1 MIQIQHAADIN
12 RDAWLALCSRSSVSS
27 FFQTKACYDF
37 YSKLNF
43 LTPFLYGV
51 TEDDKLV
58 GLACGYLIADGGG
71 VKRFFSRRAIIPGGL
86 LLADDISKQ
95 ALISLLELLKYDLST
110 QGIYLEIRNYGDYRP
125 FKDIL
130 QQQGFDYLPHLN
142 IQVPLTSVN
151 SAFDQLSNS
160 KQRQVRQTEKSG
172 VVCSL
177 SDEQHDVMGF
187 YQILKRIYKQK
198 VKKPLFPAEFF
209 LKVVKQD
216 FARFFV
222 VKKDEQVI
230 GGILCVTNGT
240 VLYEWF
246 ICGDENPGKHI
257 YPSVFATWK
266 AIEYAA
272 NHGFAY
278 FDFMGAGKPDEQYGV
293 RDFKAQ
299 FGGRVLEQGR
309 FLYLC
314 KPGLYR
320 FSKNMLHII
329 QKLKY

>member
-1 MIQIQHAADIN
+1 MIAIVKNENISIN
-12 RDAWLALCSRSSVSS
+12 KWEQLLNFSSVSS
-27 FFQTKACYDF
+27 FFQTKACFDF

-58 GLACGYLIADGGG
+58 GLACGYLIADGGV
-71 VKRFFSRRAIIPGGL
+71 VKRYFSRRAIIPGGL
-86 LLADDISKQ
+86 LLADYISKD
-95 ALISLLELLKYDLST
+95 ALISLLDTLKMNLSAKA
-110 QGIYLEIRNYGDYRP
+110 IYLEIRNYGDYTP
-125 FKDIL
+125 FKDGFE
-130 QQQGFDYLPHLN
+130 QQGFDYLSHLN
-142 IQVPLTSVN
+142 IKVPFSGVN
-151 SAFDQLSNS
+151 SAFDQLNS
-160 KQRQVRQTEKSG
+160 TKQRQVRQTEKSG

-177 SDEQHDVMGF
+177 SLEQEDILGF
-187 YQILKRIYKQK
+187 YQILKRTYKQK
-198 VKKPLFPAEFF
+198 VKKPLFPVEFF

-230 GGILCVTNGT
+230 GGILCVTNGQ

-246 ICGDENPGKHI
+246 ICGDEKSGKGI
-257 YPSVFATWK
+257 YPSVIATWK

-272 NHGFAY
+272 NNGFAY
-278 FDFMGAGKPDEQYGV
+278 FDFMGAGKPDEHYGV
-293 RDFKAQ
+293 RDFKVQ
-299 FGGRVLEQGR
+299 FGGMVLEQGR

-329 QKLKY
+329 QKIKY

>member
-1 MIQIQHAADIN
+1 MIRIVNQDNIHVELWEN
-12 RDAWLALCSRSSVSS
+12 LLSCSSVSS
-27 FFQTKACYDF
+27 FFQTKACFDF
-37 YSKLNF
+37 YSNLNF
-43 LTPFLYGV
+43 LKPFLYGV

-58 GLACGYLIADGGG
+58 GLACGYLIADGGV

-86 LLADDISKQ
+86 LLADDISKD
-95 ALISLLELLKYDLST
+95 ALNSLLSVLKSDLST
-110 QGIYLEIRNYGDYRP
+110 QAIYLEIRNYGDYTP
-125 FKDIL
+125 LKDGFE
-130 QQQGFDYLPHLN
+130 QQGFDYLSHLN
-142 IQVPLTSVN
+142 IQVLFSGEN
-151 SAFDQLSNS
+151 SAFNQLNS
-160 KQRQVRQTEKSG
+160 TKQRQVRHTEKSG
-172 VVCSL
+172 VICTL
-177 SDEQHDVMGF
+177 SVEQEDILGF
-187 YQILKRIYKQK
+187 YQILKRTYKQK

-209 LKVVKQD
+209 LKIVKQD
-216 FARFFV
+216 FTRFFV
-222 VKKDEQVI
+222 IKKDKRVI
-230 GGILCVTNGT
+230 GGILCVTNGQ

-246 ICGDENPGKHI
+246 ICGDENSGKGI

-278 FDFMGAGKPDEQYGV
+278 FDFMGAGKPDEHYGV

-320 FSKNMLHII
+320 FSKNILRII
-329 QKLKY
+329 QKIKY